1 MVINVHASKSY
12 EIEIGR
18 DLLSKIGDEVKK
30 LKDNCSVC
38 IISDDIVYSLYGDIV
53 LKSLKDKGFNTCVFT
68 FANGEKS
75 KNLNTFAEIQTYLAS
90 QNFKRND
97 LIIALGGGVCGD
109 MAGFVAATY
118 MRGIDFIQVPTT
130 LLAMIDSSVGGK
142 TAVDLS
148 NGKNLVGAFYQPI
161 KVIVDLKTLDSLPCT
176 EYKNG
181 MGEGIKYAMLVGG
194 ELETLVTEG
203 ITCSSN
209 IDRFVEL
216 CIRYKKYIVEEDEK
230 ESNLRRLLNLGH
242 TFAHAIEKLSDYE
255 IPHGVAVARGLMI
268 ISDISKAEGKIA
280 DVAYSKLQTLLDR
293 YDMKIDKD
301 YSFEQMLEVIKVDK
315 KAEGDSIN
323 VVMPYA
329 FGDCRIEKKKFEEL
343 KI

>member
-53 LKSLKDKGFNTCVFT
+53 LKSLKDKGFNTYVFT

-161 KVIVDLKTLDSLPCT
+161 KVIIDLKTLDSLPCT